1 MNRFA
6 FAFGL
11 VFVATAA
18 PALAADPAGASPAP
32 GPAAEKAVGYK
43 TLMTLPERNEFRRN
57 VRTSASLDECHAY
70 IQGWNKKIEARAK
83 EKGVTDVKLPPAEMC
98 ERKRKPESADA
109 GQKGEKTAKPAP
121 AGAAAPTAPATK

>member
-11 VFVATAA
+11 VVAATAW
-18 PALAADPAGASPAP
+18 PALAVNPTGLASEPTTGKSVSYKSLMTPLERNTFRNKVRSSASP
-32 GPAAEKAVGYK
+32 E
-43 TLMTLPERNEFRRN
+43 
-57 VRTSASLDECHAY
+57 ECSAY
-70 IQGWNKKIEARAK
+70 IQDWNTKLEARAK
-83 EKGVTDVKLPPAEMC
+83 EKGVTDVKMPPAEMC

-121 AGAAAPTAPATK
+121 AGAAAPAAPATK